1 MAISIDPNI
10 KGYINGVVALCGVL
24 TLIGT
29 SAFPDYIPQG
39 IAKDVVQTA
48 GFIFTIYGALNS
60 AGNFLSSSK
69 PGALAPPDAPVIV
82 AATAVANLPKNADP
96 GTISLTK
103 KVAQEA
109 VVEHQP

>member
-1 MAISIDPNI
+1 MQIDPNI
-10 KGYINGVVALCGVL
+10 KGVINGVVALCGVL

-69 PGALAPPDAPVIV
+69 PGALAPADPPVVV
-82 AATAVANLPKNADP
+82 AAQAVASLPASADP
-96 GTISLTK
+96 ATVALTK

-109 VVEHQP
+109 VVAHQP